1 MDTISQNKNIVTS
14 FIDAL
19 FTKGDLGAVDEYLAG
34 DYVDHDP
41 PMGFPASREGMRAAA
56 ATFRAAFPDWHS
68 DIGFYVEE
76 GDLVVENFT
85 ASGTQQGEIF
95 GVPAVGPHRQP
106 ARDQHLAGPRRPHR
120 GALGTPGRSRPHAPA
135 RPGPPALTAPRYK
148 ALALA
153 LARACTYRRVM
164 ADAIMKRQV
173 TALIGRCYAGLDV
186 ADLRDEVLRRLRRIV
201 SVDAAFFGTVDPQT
215 LLFTSAVAE
224 EPLGA
229 ATPLFLDNE
238 YGREDVNKFAAL
250 AEAADPV
257 ELARPGHPRPAAGQ
271 CPLPGGDEP
280 ARPGRRAARGSHQ
293 RQAVLGRDLPAPRGR
308 GARLRR
314 PGGRRDPADRPA
326 RGRGPA
332 ARPSRWRRSAR
343 PQTIAAPAGA
353 PGIIL
358 LDQDLALMTM
368 SPEAAQW
375 LAEID
380 EADWPSGSELPMA
393 VYAAAARLARLEQG
407 AAPPQLADTI
417 RLRSRAGQWLSLHAS
432 RLGGGPAPQIG
443 IVIEPTPAAQLS
455 SLLLSA
461 YGLTGAQS
469 RVVALVIRG
478 HSTRQIVEEL
488 HISANTVQ
496 EHLTAAFDKF
506 GVRSRRELVA
516 AMLTGRPG

>member
-1 MDTISQNKNIVTS
+1 
-14 FIDAL
+14 
-19 FTKGDLGAVDEYLAG
+19 
-34 DYVDHDP
+34 
-41 PMGFPASREGMRAAA
+41 
-56 ATFRAAFPDWHS
+56 
-68 DIGFYVEE
+68 
-76 GDLVVENFT
+76 
-85 ASGTQQGEIF
+85 
-95 GVPAVGPHRQP
+95 
-106 ARDQHLAGPRRPHR
+106 
-120 GALGTPGRSRPHAPA
+120 
-135 RPGPPALTAPRYK
+135 
-148 ALALA
+148 
-153 LARACTYRRVM
+153 M

-173 TALIGRCYAGLDV
+173 TALIGRCYAGLD
-186 ADLRDEVLRRLRRIV
+186 AAELRDEVLRRLRRIM

-238 YGREDVNKFAAL
+238 YGRADVNKFAVL
-250 AEAADPV
+250 AEAADQVSSLDRATRGQRPDSARYREV
-257 ELARPGHPRPAAGQ
+257 MSPLGLGDELRAVLISGKQCWGAMCLHREDAEHGFDDQEVDVIRRIAPHVAEGLRRAVTLGPLRAAAETAAAAG
-271 CPLPGGDEP
+271 
-280 ARPGRRAARGSHQ
+280 
-293 RQAVLGRDLPAPRGR
+293 V
-308 GARLRR
+308 
-314 PGGRRDPADRPA
+314 
-326 RGRGPA
+326 
-332 ARPSRWRRSAR
+332 
-343 PQTIAAPAGA
+343 

-358 LDQDLALMTM
+358 LDQDLALMSM
-368 SPEAAQW
+368 SSEAARW

-393 VYAAAARLARLEQG
+393 IYAAAMRLARLEQG

-417 RLRSRAGQWLSLHAS
+417 RLRGRNGQWLSLHAS

-478 HSTRQIVEEL
+478 HSTRQIVGEL